1 MSPRTFF
8 SLMLVLASAAIAHD
22 SKSESQQ
29 QPPAARIVDFK
40 APDGVV
46 LKGTYFAAA
55 NPGPGVLLFHQSN
68 RTRTSWDDVARHL
81 AAAGINTLTIDER
94 GYGESGGKKEARELY
109 HDGDLDAAFEY
120 LVSQPG
126 VQRDVIGAGGAG
138 WLGVDNSVETA
149 RRHSAEVKS
158 LLLMS
163 GETLLPQLRFLRQA
177 SQLPGLFVVSDDD
190 EYPPTVEAMEWLYDC
205 SASPQKQFIHYIGP
219 KAPWLWYET
228 SDVSKV
234 PATGSHGTD
243 LFKRHPELPATIV
256 DWFVTTLIRTPGHA
270 PADAVASAAVLKQIE
285 MHGGVAQVAQQLME
299 ARRKALKVGLWPEVN
314 VDIIGEDH
322 MREANAEKKAGHQ
335 REAEMEMKVGIE
347 IFKLNLLAYPDSA
360 DAHYN
365 LADAYLQLG
374 EKALARQYAEKALA
388 MIDSHTAPLSSWSD
402 TEQRRAEIRS
412 AVEDVLKRLN
422 ASAAPLRGARPDKN
436 RSR

>member
-1 MSPRTFF
+1 MKLVTVA
-8 SLMLVLASAAIAHD
+8 LVGWLLLVLPRIA
-22 SKSESQQ
+22 KAQEP
-29 QPPAARIVDFK
+29 QPRIVELK
-40 APDGVV
+40 ASDGTL
-46 LKGTYFAAA
+46 LKATLFLAAK
-55 NPGPGVLLFHQSN
+55 PGPGVLLFHQSN
-68 RTRTSWDDVARHL
+68 RTRTSWDDVPRQL
-81 AAAGINTLTIDER
+81 AAAGINTLAIDER

-109 HDGDLDAAFEY
+109 HDADLDMAFDY

-126 VQRDVIGAGGAG
+126 VQRDAIGAGGAG

-149 RRHSAEVKS
+149 RRHSAAVKS
-158 LLLMS
+158 LVLVS

-205 SASPQKQFIHYIGP
+205 SASPQKKFIHYIGP

-234 PATGSHGTD
+234 PATGGHGTD

-270 PADAVASAAVLKQIE
+270 PVDALASAAILNQIE
-285 MHGGVAQVAQQLME
+285 MPGGIAQVTRQLME
-299 ARRKALKVGLWPEVN
+299 ARRKDPKMRLWPEVN

-322 MREANAEKKAGHQ
+322 MREANAEKKAGHL

-365 LADAYLQLG
+365 LADAYLQVG

-388 MIDSHTAPLSSWSD
+388 MIDSHAAPLSSWSD
-402 TEQRRAEIRS
+402 TKQRRAEIRS
-412 AVEDVLKRLN
+412 AVEDVLKKLDAN
-422 ASAAPLRGARPDKN
+422 AATTSGRAPDES

>member
-1 MSPRTFF
+1 MKQVRNW
-8 SLMLVLASAAIAHD
+8 LVLAVLIFAVSANAARG
-22 SKSESQQ
+22 Q
-29 QPPAARIVDFK
+29 QPQPVAPHTVDLKSTDGTLLK
-40 APDGVV
+40 ATFFPTA
-46 LKGTYFAAA
+46 K
-55 NPGPGVLLFHQSN
+55 PGPGVLLFHQSN
-68 RTRTSWDDVARHL
+68 RTRTSWDDVPRQL
-81 AAAGINTLTIDER
+81 AAAGVNTLTIDER
-94 GYGESGGKKEARELY
+94 GYGESGGKKEARERY

-120 LVSQPG
+120 LVSQLG

-138 WLGVDNSVETA
+138 WLGVDDSVETA

-158 LLLMS
+158 LVLMS
-163 GETLLPQLRFLRQA
+163 GETLLPQLRFLRRA

-205 SASPQKQFIHYIGP
+205 SASPQKQFIHYTGP

-234 PATGSHGTD
+234 PSTGSHGTD

-270 PADAVASAAVLKQIE
+270 PSDAVASAKILNQIE
-285 MHGGVAQVAQQLME
+285 LPGGVPRVTQQLME
-299 ARRKALKVGLWPEVN
+299 ARHKDPKMRLWPEVN

-322 MREANAEKKAGHQ
+322 MREADAEKKAGHL
-335 REAEMEMKVGIE
+335 REAETEMKVGIE

-365 LADAYLQLG
+365 LADAYLQAG

-388 MIDSHTAPLSSWSD
+388 MIDSHAAPLSSWSD

-412 AVEDVLKRLN
+412 AVEDVLKKLD
-422 ASAAPLRGARPDKN
+422 ATAATTSGRPPDEN